1 MGLIRKAY
9 IQGYFAQGCLAGH
22 HQMACLLQTPS
33 HNVRVRR
40 LTNSQ
45 FELAREVSLA
55 SPRNSAELPNEDR
68 TVQILVNVSLNTNHL
83 PSRQTA
89 VCRTCGG
96 RTALDIHFQNM
107 RRRGR
112 GHDLEGV
119 TQQTGEFNGRTP
131 YRWDVLCRTRKG
143 PQY

>member
-1 MGLIRKAY
+1 MSLIRKAY

-96 RTALDIHFQNM
+96 RAALDIHLQNM

-112 GHDLEGV
+112 
-119 TQQTGEFNGRTP
+119 
-131 YRWDVLCRTRKG
+131 
-143 PQY
+143 